1 MSHKSPDPLGEFA
14 QLVLLAILQA
24 GAEAY
29 GAEIQREIE
38 GRTRREVALGAVYTT
53 LQRLEAKGLVLARV
67 GDPLPERGGR
77 RRKYYRVSAAGVRHL
92 EHSLSALRQMTTGLP
107 RPLEAP

>member
-1 MSHKSPDPLGEFA
+1 MSSKSPPSLGEFE

-24 GAEAY
+24 GDDAY
-29 GAEIQREIE
+29 GATIQREIE
-38 GRTRREVALGAVYTT
+38 SRVHRPTSLGAVYTT
-53 LQRLEAKGLVLARV
+53 LQRLEEKGLVSSRV

-77 RRKYYRVSAAGVRHL
+77 RRKYYTVLQAGVRHL
-92 EHSLSALRQMTTGLP
+92 EHSLRALRQMTLGLP